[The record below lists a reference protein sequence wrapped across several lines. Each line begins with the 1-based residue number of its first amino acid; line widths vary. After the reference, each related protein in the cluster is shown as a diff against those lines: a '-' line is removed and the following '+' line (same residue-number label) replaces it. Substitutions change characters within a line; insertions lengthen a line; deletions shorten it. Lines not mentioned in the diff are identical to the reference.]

1 MCTKREFK
9 NTHAYSLKL
18 ASAFAK
24 KNKKE
29 FWKDV
34 KKMNPKIK
42 NPISKMNGATDSN
55 NIVNI
60 LRKNLNLFLLIITVR
75 LYLEII
81 IKI

>member
-1 MCTKREFK
+1 MRNE
-9 NTHAYSLKL
+9 KL
-18 ASAFAK
+18 ASAFAV

-42 NPISKMNGATDSN
+42 NPISKMDGATDSN
-55 NIVNI
+55 IIVNI
-60 LRKNLNLFLLIITVR
+60 FEENLNLFLLIITVR
-75 LYLEII
+75 LCLEII